1 MDKHLKMCPP
11 IPPTDMGQKLAEDAL
26 QQEDTQTLQV
36 RAQRFLKVK
45 PHGIVPYTPFA
56 PVSAECISLFQDGHF
71 YGCIALTQS
80 VAEAIARFLC
90 QKNAW
95 EPDKSFEKNIKKLS
109 VRKFISVSI
118 KNNFLKIWKK
128 RDDYHHLN
136 PNIETDRF
144 EIEKLAYEKILFLN
158 QIESEIFKFSISDE
172 GKLIPDNKKY
182 WNINKD
188 GTVPVFLK
196 IK

>member
-1 MDKHLKMCPP
+1 MISSKD
-11 IPPTDMGQKLAEDAL
+11 IGQILAEDAL
-26 QQEDTQTLQV
+26 QQQDTQTLQA

-45 PHGIVPYTPFA
+45 PHIIVPYTPFA

-90 QKNAW
+90 QKNSW
-95 EPDKSFEKNIKKLS
+95 EPDKAFEKNIKKLS
-109 VRKFISVSI
+109 ARKFISVGI
-118 KNNFLKIWKK
+118 KDNFLKIWKK

-144 EIEKLAYEKILFLN
+144 ELERMAYEKILLLN
-158 QIESEIFKFSISDE
+158 QIESEIFKFSRSEE
-172 GKLIPDNKKY
+172 GNLIPDNKKY
-182 WNINKD
+182 WDINKD

-196 IK
+196 IE

>member
-1 MDKHLKMCPP
+1 M
-11 IPPTDMGQKLAEDAL
+11 ISPTDMGQILAEDAI
-26 QQEDTQTLQV
+26 QQKDAQTLQI

-45 PHGIVPYTPFA
+45 PHGIVPDTPFA
-56 PVSAECISLFQDGHF
+56 PVSDECISLFQDGHF

-90 QKNAW
+90 QKNSW
-95 EPDKSFEKNIKKLS
+95 EPDKSFEKNIKKLC
-109 VRKFISVSI
+109 VRKFISVGI
-118 KNNFLKIWKK
+118 KNNFLKLWGK

-144 EIEKLAYEKILFLN
+144 ELEKAAYEKIRLLN
-158 QIESEIFKFSISDE
+158 QIESEIFKFSISK

-182 WNINKD
+182 WDINKD

-196 IK
+196 LK

>member
-1 MDKHLKMCPP
+1 MISTKD
-11 IPPTDMGQKLAEDAL
+11 IIQKLAEDAI
-26 QQEDTQTLQV
+26 QQEDEQTLQF

-56 PVSAECISLFQDGHF
+56 PVSAECISLFRDGHF

-90 QKNAW
+90 EKNSW
-95 EPDKSFEKNIKKLS
+95 KPDKTFEKNIKKLHK
-109 VRKFISVSI
+109 RMFISEHTKI
-118 KNNFLKIWKK
+118 NFLKIWEK

-136 PNIETDRF
+136 PNIETDR
-144 EIEKLAYEKILFLN
+144 IELEKMAFEKILLLN
-158 QIESEIFKFSISDE
+158 KIESEIFKFSISD

-182 WNINKD
+182 WDIKQD

-196 IK
+196 LE

>member
-1 MDKHLKMCPP
+1 MISNKDV
-11 IPPTDMGQKLAEDAL
+11 IQRLAEDAI
-26 QQEDTQTLQV
+26 QQEDGQTLQL

-45 PHGIVPYTPFA
+45 PHDIVPYTPFA
-56 PVSAECISLFQDGHF
+56 PVSAECTYLFRDGHF

-90 QKNAW
+90 DKNSW
-95 EPDKSFEKNIKKLS
+95 KPDKVFEKNIKKLRN
-109 VRKFISVSI
+109 RKFISESI
-118 KNNFLKIWKK
+118 KNNFLEIWKK

-136 PNIETDRF
+136 LNIETDR
-144 EIEKLAYEKILFLN
+144 IKLEKMAFDKILLLN
-158 QIESEIFKFSISDE
+158 KIESEIFKYSISSN

-182 WNINKD
+182 WDMNES

-196 IK
+196 LE

>member
-1 MDKHLKMCPP
+1 MISKKD
-11 IPPTDMGQKLAEDAL
+11 IGQILAEDAL
-26 QQEDTQTLQV
+26 QQKDTQTLQV

-90 QKNAW
+90 QKNSW
-95 EPDKSFEKNIKKLS
+95 EPDKVFEKNIKKLS
-109 VRKFISVSI
+109 VRKFISVGI
-118 KNNFLKIWKK
+118 KDNFLKIWKK

-136 PNIETDRF
+136 PSIETDRF
-144 EIEKLAYEKILFLN
+144 ELEKMAYEKILLLN
-158 QIESEIFKFSISDE
+158 QIESEIFKFSISEE
-172 GKLIPDNKKY
+172 GNLIPDNKKY
-182 WNINKD
+182 WDINKD

-196 IK
+196 IE